1 MQNVKTIKQLL
12 CLPIKPI
19 FPYLRIALIKSGL
32 IEQPASRQPF
42 ALGHLRD
49 DVPVQVFRDELRS
62 LHFFAEKM
70 AFVDPDEILGMRLL
84 DPKDPTYQYH
94 VRVFRDGEVRG
105 HHEKTPEDF
114 PIDHFREVGF
124 GPRYDEFM
132 TMFGRWLK
140 PAVTPAVS
148 NPGKQYRTMP
158 TPYLGPVRV
167 AERGVAR

>member
-1 MQNVKTIKQLL
+1 MQNVKTIKQLM

-32 IEQPASRQPF
+32 IDQPKSRQLF
-42 ALGHLRD
+42 ALGHLRE

-62 LHFFAEKM
+62 LHFFREKM

-84 DPKDPTYQYH
+84 DPKNPTYQYH

-105 HHEKTPEDF
+105 HYEKTPEDF
-114 PIDHFREVGF
+114 PIDHFKEIGF
-124 GPRYDEFM
+124 TSRYEEFM

-140 PAVTPAVS
+140 PAVTPVVS
-148 NPGKQYRTMP
+148 SPGKLYRTMP
-158 TPYLGPVRV
+158 MPYLGPVRAV
-167 AERGVAR
+167 ERGVAR